1 MCSSPV
7 DSAIKKPKIDNYS
20 PNFSS
25 SSNNNKSKTS
35 PDSKIESVIVNID
48 SDSIDSIAVQNEKTE
63 ITNMTVDMLDFSC
76 SICKYDLKMKT
87 LLFFL
92 YSKLNFILS
101 I

>member
-25 SSNNNKSKTS
+25 SSNNKSKTS

-63 ITNMTVDMLDFSC
+63 IKNDN
-76 SICKYDLKMKT
+76 IR
-87 LLFFL
+87 
-92 YSKLNFILS
+92 I
-101 I
+101 

>member
-25 SSNNNKSKTS
+25 SSSSNNSNKSKAS
-35 PDSKIESVIVNID
+35 PDSKTESVIVNID

-76 SICKYDLKMKT
+76 SICKYDLMMKT
-87 LLFFL
+87 
-92 YSKLNFILS
+92 
-101 I
+101 